1 MDYKIFTSLDTGVS
15 GEMRL
20 PIPWKKEKL
29 TMKAE
34 FYDVKSRTK
43 IEAEVK
49 YKVKYENGH
58 YGIVGEAPDG
68 RKLPKFVSE
77 DAYNTTYK
85 TVKVLAKEEPKAK
98 PAAKACCAKK
108 GCKK

>member
-1 MDYKIFTSLDTGVS
+1 
-15 GEMRL
+15 
-20 PIPWKKEKL
+20 
-29 TMKAE
+29 MKAE

-58 YGIVGEAPDG
+58 YGIVGETKDG

-77 DAYNTTYK
+77 EAYNTTYK
-85 TVKVLAKEEPKAK
+85 AVKVQSKAPAKEAPAK
-98 PAAKACCAKK
+98 KEPAAKASAKK
-108 GCKK
+108 PCKCCKK

>member
-1 MDYKIFTSLDTGVS
+1 
-15 GEMRL
+15 
-20 PIPWKKEKL
+20 
-29 TMKAE
+29 MKAE

-58 YGIVGEAPDG
+58 YGIVGETKDG

-85 TVKVLAKEEPKAK
+85 SVKVFTKEEPKAA
-98 PAAKACCAKK
+98 PAKKAPAKKAPCAKK
-108 GCKK
+108 GCCGK

>member
-1 MDYKIFTSLDTGVS
+1 
-15 GEMRL
+15 
-20 PIPWKKEKL
+20 
-29 TMKAE
+29 MKAE

-98 PAAKACCAKK
+98 PAAKPAAKACCAKK

>member
-1 MDYKIFTSLDTGVS
+1 
-15 GEMRL
+15 
-20 PIPWKKEKL
+20 
-29 TMKAE
+29 MKAE

-58 YGIVGEAPDG
+58 FGIVGEAPDG

-77 DAYNTTYK
+77 EAYNTTYNINPEAYMFVSK
-85 TVKVLAKEEPKAK
+85 TLCNTADIPSKTFCLSPRTEI
-98 PAAKACCAKK
+98 KK
-108 GCKK
+108 TENQHTQHSYDYH

>member
-1 MDYKIFTSLDTGVS
+1 
-15 GEMRL
+15 
-20 PIPWKKEKL
+20 
-29 TMKAE
+29 MKAE
-34 FYDVKSRTK
+34 FYDVKTRTK

-58 YGIVGEAPDG
+58 YAIFGEAPDG

-85 TVKVLAKEEPKAK
+85 AVKVQAKAEPAKKPAAKAAAK
-98 PAAKACCAKK
+98 PAAKASCKK

>member
-1 MDYKIFTSLDTGVS
+1 
-15 GEMRL
+15 
-20 PIPWKKEKL
+20 
-29 TMKAE
+29 MKAE

-49 YKVKYENGH
+49 YKVKYANGH
-58 YGIVGEAPDG
+58 YGIYGETPDG
-68 RKLPKFVSE
+68 RMLPKFVSE

-85 TVKVLAKEEPKAK
+85 AVKVQAKAEPAKKAAAKPAAK
-98 PAAKACCAKK
+98 PAAKACCKK

>member
-1 MDYKIFTSLDTGVS
+1 
-15 GEMRL
+15 
-20 PIPWKKEKL
+20 
-29 TMKAE
+29 MKAE

-49 YKVKYENGH
+49 YKVKYENGN

-77 DAYNTTYK
+77 EAYNTTYK
-85 TVKVLAKEEPKAK
+85 AGKVQAKADAKPAAKAAAKPAAK
-98 PAAKACCAKK
+98 PAAKACACKK

>member
-1 MDYKIFTSLDTGVS
+1 
-15 GEMRL
+15 
-20 PIPWKKEKL
+20 
-29 TMKAE
+29 MKAE

-85 TVKVLAKEEPKAK
+85 TVKVLAKEEPKARPAAK

>member
-1 MDYKIFTSLDTGVS
+1 
-15 GEMRL
+15 
-20 PIPWKKEKL
+20 
-29 TMKAE
+29 MKAE

-49 YKVKYENGH
+49 SKVKYENGH
-58 YGIVGEAPDG
+58 YAIFGEAPDG
-68 RKLPKFVSE
+68 RRLPKFVSE

-85 TVKVLAKEEPKAK
+85 SVKVFTKEEPKAA
-98 PAAKACCAKK
+98 PAKKACAKK

>member
-1 MDYKIFTSLDTGVS
+1 
-15 GEMRL
+15 
-20 PIPWKKEKL
+20 
-29 TMKAE
+29 MKAE

-49 YKVKYENGH
+49 YKVKYANGH

-68 RKLPKFVSE
+68 RALPKFVSE

-85 TVKVLAKEEPKAK
+85 AVKVQAKAEPAKKAAAKPAAKAAAK
-98 PAAKACCAKK
+98 PAAKACCKK

>member
-1 MDYKIFTSLDTGVS
+1 
-15 GEMRL
+15 
-20 PIPWKKEKL
+20 
-29 TMKAE
+29 MKAE
-34 FYDVKSRTK
+34 FYDVKTRTK

-58 YGIVGEAPDG
+58 FGIVGEAPDG

-85 TVKVLAKEEPKAK
+85 TVKVQAKEEPKAAAK
-98 PAAKACCAKK
+98 PAAAKPAGTSSAAAAKK
-108 GCKK
+108 P

>member
-1 MDYKIFTSLDTGVS
+1 
-15 GEMRL
+15 
-20 PIPWKKEKL
+20 
-29 TMKAE
+29 MKAE

-77 DAYNTTYK
+77 EAYNTTYK
-85 TVKVLAKEEPKAK
+85 AVKVQSKADAKPAAKAAAK
-98 PAAKACCAKK
+98 PAAKACACKK
-108 GCKK
+108 GCNKK

>member
-1 MDYKIFTSLDTGVS
+1 
-15 GEMRL
+15 
-20 PIPWKKEKL
+20 
-29 TMKAE
+29 MKAE

-58 YGIVGEAPDG
+58 YGIVGETKDG

-85 TVKVLAKEEPKAK
+85 TVKVQAKEEPKAA
-98 PAAKACCAKK
+98 PAKKAPAKKAACAKK
-108 GCKK
+108 GCK

>member
-1 MDYKIFTSLDTGVS
+1 
-15 GEMRL
+15 
-20 PIPWKKEKL
+20 
-29 TMKAE
+29 MKAE
-34 FYDVKSRTK
+34 FYDVKTRTK

-58 YGIVGEAPDG
+58 FGIVGEAPDG

-77 DAYNTTYK
+77 DAYNTTTYK
-85 TVKVLAKEEPKAK
+85 AVKVQAKAEPAKKAAAKPAAKAAAK
-98 PAAKACCAKK
+98 PAAKACCKK